1 MIKVKF
7 SPARSRKRQSVRFRS
22 VDFHA
27 TSSVIEMVLRDL
39 NSEGMSIETRQQ
51 LRVGASYPF
60 RIRRGQRSVL
70 IDGNV
75 IWCKL
80 ARMIDIGGG
89 ESQALYRAGIA
100 FSSRRLEEFSAVR
113 LEWHPGPGRG
123 RVHPCKRCGGRRR
136 SGCGRTSTPGA
147 LRGQLSR
154 LQGAGGGRRA
164 ALRTLRHHPAA
175 GVILRSGGT
184 WGRVPR
190 AGTSPEPRPQR
201 REPVPCFFTVR
212 LCRLRPPDRVA

>member
-1 MIKVKF
+1 VIKVKF
-7 SPARSRKRQSVRFRS
+7 SPARSKKRQSVRFRS
-22 VDFHA
+22 GDFHA

-60 RIRRGQRSVL
+60 RIRRGKRSVL

-113 LEWHPGPGRG
+113 SSGIQARG
-123 RVHPCKRCGGRRR
+123 EVESTTANDAAVDGEAGAAGHRPLARSAVSCPDCRVPAVVGAQRCGL
-136 SGCGRTSTPGA
+136 CGT
-147 LRGQLSR
+147 
-154 LQGAGGGRRA
+154 
-164 ALRTLRHHPAA
+164 
-175 GVILRSGGT
+175 IL
-184 WGRVPR
+184 
-190 AGTSPEPRPQR
+190 PQ
-201 REPVPCFFTVR
+201 V
-212 LCRLRPPDRVA
+212 